1 MPELEFAF
9 EDDIE
14 FEHAFADIFEF
25 NLEFHFLDTLT
36 INDDNSI
43 SMSRVS
49 DVKNESVHG

>member
-25 NLEFHFLDTLT
+25 DLEFHFLDTLT